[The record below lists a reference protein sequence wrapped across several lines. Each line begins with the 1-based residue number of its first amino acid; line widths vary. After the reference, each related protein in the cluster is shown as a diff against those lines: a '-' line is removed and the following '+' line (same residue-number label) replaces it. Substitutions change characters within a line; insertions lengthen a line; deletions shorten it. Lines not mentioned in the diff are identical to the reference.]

1 MQWSTSTQLSI
12 NWSLTPAP
20 DFTSPDEVAGAALG
34 EDSWHRLAVGGN
46 DLSCLCSWSQ
56 ALPGNLHLDN
66 FNRQL
71 RPYRI
76 ASASVFLDD
85 LAEGGTVFPLMS
97 YMDEEGR
104 VVAASHLASQEDELN
119 LWNDRLNMYRR
130 VEVDELNEFRRQTLL
145 EALAMC
151 QGDRLRQAPVV
162 PEKGTAYFWRN
173 YGGPGGE
180 DEVRAIHAGCG
191 AKNDLKIIATAWFR
205 DGPGPYDT
213 HDAFWSPT
221 WLEEQEA
228 ESSSERQLSLSR
240 LKIEAIGVRS
250 FQENWVRELYLDQQK
265 AAESLWGREGKV
277 EMAARQRE
285 HFNAKTWIS
294 NELYYGLV
302 DEVGYGF
309 TLPVGGPDIKRSK
322 EGP

>member
-250 FQENWVRELYLDQQK
+250 L
-265 AAESLWGREGKV
+265 
-277 EMAARQRE
+277 
-285 HFNAKTWIS
+285 
-294 NELYYGLV
+294 
-302 DEVGYGF
+302 
-309 TLPVGGPDIKRSK
+309 KRI
-322 EGP
+322 G